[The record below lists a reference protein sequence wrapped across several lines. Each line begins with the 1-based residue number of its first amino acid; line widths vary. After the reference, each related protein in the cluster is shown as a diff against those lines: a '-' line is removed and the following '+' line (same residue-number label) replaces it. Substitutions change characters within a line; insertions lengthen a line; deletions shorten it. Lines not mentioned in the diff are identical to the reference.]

1 MNLRIKTWHAA
12 MLVLSGPV
20 CAGGPD
26 IVNVINFIRGVE
38 PRSHVDLVEPVAKQ
52 IELARKHR
60 LPTTWLIQYD
70 ALIRPEFTELL
81 KREIGPDDEIGAW
94 IEVVQPQVEAA
105 GLKWR
110 GRYPWD
116 WHVNVGFT
124 HGYPVEERKKLMDVY
139 MAKFKEVFGK
149 HPKSAGCWII
159 DAPTLNYL
167 HDHYGIEAACNCKDQ
182 SGTDGYTLWGGYWN
196 QAYYPSRLNAF
207 MPAQTAEQQLNV
219 PVFRM
224 LGSDP
229 VHQYDTGIGT
239 SWQGVVTLEPIYR
252 PGGGDAK
259 WVDWFFDTNFKRPS
273 LAFSYMQAGQENS
286 FGWPAMSAG
295 LTDQYAKLAALRDQR
310 KIRVETLRESAKWF
324 RDTFKTTPATA
335 VVALDDSKGD
345 ANRSIWYESKFYRVN
360 LCWEGDQWRIRDLHV
375 FNQDYPERYLE
386 KVESTAAATYD
397 TLPVMDGFHW
407 SRPGDI
413 AGIRGVLNGAGGVQ
427 AMRTKGVPAVEEA
440 GNDSL
445 VVTCDLATGGALRFR
460 CDPAKLSIELSGEA
474 ARSDWGLELGWA
486 KDKEIPVANVGKHAI
501 GYRQQG
507 FDYRLSCGSSEV
519 SRVEGENKIQ
529 IKEARDAVIFT
540 FDAEKSS
547 SSNDGRGAATRAPTR
562 GS

>member
-1 MNLRIKTWHAA
+1 MNLRIKTWLAA
-12 MLVLSGPV
+12 MLVFSGS
-20 CAGGPD
+20 ARAEGPD

-38 PRSHVDLVEPVAKQ
+38 PRSQVDLVEPVAKQ

-60 LPTTWLIQYD
+60 LPTTRLIQYD
-70 ALIRPEFTELL
+70 ALLRPDITELL
-81 KREIGPDDEIGAW
+81 KREMGPDDEVGAW

-105 GLKWR
+105 GIKWR
-110 GRYPWD
+110 GRFPWD

-149 HPKSAGCWII
+149 LPKSAGCWII

-167 HDHYGIEAACNCKDQ
+167 HDQYGIEAACNCKDQ

-207 MPAQTAEQQLNV
+207 MPAQTAEKQLNV

-229 VHQYDTGIGT
+229 VHQYDTGIGS

-259 WVDWFFDTNFKRPS
+259 WVDWFFNTNFTRPS

-286 FGWPAMSAG
+286 FGWQAMSAG
-295 LTDQYAKLAALRDQR
+295 LIDQYGKLAALRDQK

-324 RDTFKTTPATA
+324 RDTYKTTPATA
-335 VVALDDSKGD
+335 VVALEDSKGD
-345 ANRSIWYESKFYRVN
+345 ASRSIWYESKFYRVN
-360 LCWEGDQWRIRDLHV
+360 LYWEGDQWRIRDLHV
-375 FNQDYPERYLE
+375 FNQDYAERYLE
-386 KVESTAAATYD
+386 KVETTAVATYD

-407 SRPGDI
+407 SKPGDI
-413 AGIRGVLNGAGGVQ
+413 AGIRGVLKGTEP
-427 AMRTKGVPAVEEA
+427 MRTKGVPEVKEA
-440 GNDSL
+440 GTESL
-445 VVTCDLATGGALRFR
+445 LVTCELAAGGSLRFR
-460 CDPAKLSIELSGEA
+460 CDPAKLAIELSGEA

-486 KDKEIPVANVGKHAI
+486 KDKQIPVSHVGKHAI
-501 GYRQQG
+501 RYRHQD
-507 FDYRLSCGSSEV
+507 FDYALSCGASEV
-519 SRVEGENKIQ
+519 SRADGENKIR

-540 FDAEKSS
+540 FDPDKSS
-547 SSNDGRGAATRAPTR
+547 SSKDGGGASRGAAPR